1 MQAPFSPRS
10 YQSRI
15 LRELANS
22 KTPYTGLV
30 RAGLGTGKT
39 AMSVWNTMNAFGSDV
54 GDQIILIV
62 APVRTESGWRSHW
75 EALAG
80 VEMKT
85 LSGKKTKAALAV
97 WDDLKARKPGV
108 YFITWEL
115 MRSRNK
121 EKRWNERTKKMV
133 YKSVA
138 KPFYGVE
145 FGIVIA
151 DEWHRACNHSS
162 LNFDVAR
169 HIKARYRLA
178 LSATPAGNK
187 PCNIWAALKFLW
199 PNHYGGYW
207 DFCEKF
213 FEVECNPWSAYGKD
227 FSGERSPGMVR
238 RGAPSYHEVSQ
249 SEANPELP
257 PVVIHHVEVEL
268 TRMQRKLYD
277 ELEQEALTFLGG
289 HPLALS
295 IPMELDLRLR
305 QMTLGVPS
313 FNEDG
318 AVDYAED
325 CKSSK
330 LDAMMDIISD
340 LAEEEPVVVWV
351 HSQKFIKAVL
361 YRLDKAGIK
370 ALEVSGRSRGDFRDM
385 LNGDVRVVVAQ
396 HEAMSEGVDGLQRV
410 CHTEIWLSMS
420 NSLIINEQATG
431 RLNRQGQTQTVNRFL
446 IQATDTVDSRV
457 LGRLQERFDKLK
469 ASGLI

>member
-1 MQAPFSPRS
+1 MQFQPRA
-10 YQSRI
+10 YQKRV
-15 LRELANS
+15 LEGLANS
-22 KTPYTGLV
+22 KTPYTGL
-30 RAGLGTGKT
+30 AGMGLGTGKT
-39 AMSVWNTMNAFGSDV
+39 AVSVWNAINAFGDALTN
-54 GDQIILIV
+54 QIILVI
-62 APVRTESGWRSHW
+62 APVRTEPGWRHHW
-75 EALAG
+75 ETLAG

-85 LSGKKTKAALAV
+85 LSGKKTKAALKV
-97 WDDLKARKPGV
+97 WADLEARQPGV

-121 EKRWNERTKKMV
+121 EKRWDGRAKKHV
-133 YKSVA
+133 YKSMP

-145 FGIVIA
+145 FGMVIA

-169 HIKARYRLA
+169 HIKSRYRLA

-213 FEVECNPWSAYGKD
+213 FHVEYNPYTSFGK
-227 FSGERSPGMVR
+227 SYTAEKRPGAIR
-238 RGAPSYHEVSQ
+238 RGAPSYQEVTQ
-249 SEANPELP
+249 AEANPELP
-257 PVVIHHVEVEL
+257 GVIVHRVEVEL
-268 TRMQRKLYD
+268 TREQRKLYD
-277 ELEQEALTFLGG
+277 ELEQKALTFLDDY
-289 HPLALS
+289 PLALS

-313 FNEDG
+313 FNEDSI
-318 AVDYAED
+318 VDYKPD

-330 LDAMMDIISD
+330 LDAMMDIIAD
-340 LAEEEPVVVWV
+340 LAEDEPIVVWV
-351 HSQKFIKAVL
+351 HSQRFIKAVL
-361 YRLDKAGIK
+361 HRLKKGGIK
-370 ALEVSGRSRGDFRDM
+370 ALEISGKAHGDFQAM
-385 LNGDVRVVVAQ
+385 INGDIRVLVIL
-396 HEAMSEGVDGLQRV
+396 HEAGAEGIDGLQRV

-431 RLNRQGQTQTVNRFL
+431 RLNRQGQTQPVNRFL
-446 IQATDTVDSRV
+446 IQATNTVDDRV

>member
-1 MQAPFSPRS
+1 MPFQPRT
-10 YQSRI
+10 YQKRV
-15 LRELANS
+15 LEGLANS
-22 KTPYTGLV
+22 KTPYTGL
-30 RAGLGTGKT
+30 AGMGLGTGKT
-39 AMSVWNTMNAFGSDV
+39 SVSVWNTINAFGDSLN
-54 GDQIILIV
+54 DQIILVI
-62 APVRTESGWRSHW
+62 APVRTEPGWRYHW
-75 EALAG
+75 EILAG

-85 LSGKKTKAALAV
+85 LSGKKTKAALKV
-97 WDDLKARKPGV
+97 WENLENRRPGV

-121 EKRWNERTKKMV
+121 EKRWDGHAKKHV
-133 YKSVA
+133 YKSMP
-138 KPFYGVE
+138 KPFYGIE
-145 FGIVIA
+145 FGMVIA

-169 HIKARYRLA
+169 HIKAKYRLA

-213 FEVECNPWSAYGKD
+213 FHVEYNPYTSFGK
-227 FSGERSPGMVR
+227 SYTAEKRPGVVR
-238 RGAPSYHEVSQ
+238 RGAPSYQEVTQ
-249 SEANPELP
+249 AEANPELP
-257 PVVIHHVEVEL
+257 GVIVHHVEVEL
-268 TRMQRKLYD
+268 TRQQRKLYD
-277 ELEQEALTFLGG
+277 ELEREALTYLGNY
-289 HPLALS
+289 PLALS

-313 FNEDG
+313 FNEDST
-318 AVDYAED
+318 VDYKPD

-330 LDAMMDIISD
+330 LDAMMDIIAD
-340 LAEEEPVVVWV
+340 LPEDEPVVVWV
-351 HSQKFIKAVL
+351 HSQRFIKAVL
-361 YRLDKAGIK
+361 HRLKKAGIK
-370 ALEVSGRSRGDFRDM
+370 GLEISGKARGDFQAMIR
-385 LNGDVRVVVAQ
+385 GDVRVLVIL
-396 HEAMSEGVDGLQRV
+396 HEAGAEGVDGLQRV

-431 RLNRQGQTQTVNRFL
+431 RLNRQGQTQPVNRFL
-446 IQATDTVDSRV
+446 IQATNTVDDRV

>member
-1 MQAPFSPRS
+1 MTFKPRH
-10 YQSRI
+10 YQERV
-15 LRELANS
+15 LEGLANS

-30 RAGLGTGKT
+30 GAGLGTGKT
-39 AMSVWNTMNAFGSDV
+39 AMSVWNALNAFGSTI
-54 GDQIILIV
+54 GEQIILIV

-75 EALAG
+75 KTLAG
-80 VEMKT
+80 IDMRT
-85 LSGKKTKAALAV
+85 LSGKKTKDALAV
-97 WDDLKARKPGV
+97 WSDLEARVPGV

-121 EKRWNERTKKMV
+121 EKRWDGRAKKYV
-133 YKSVA
+133 FKSMA
-138 KPFYGVE
+138 KPFYGVN
-145 FGIVIA
+145 FGMVIA

-169 HIKARYRLA
+169 HIQAQYRLA

-207 DFCEKF
+207 DFCAKF
-213 FEVECNPWSAYGKD
+213 FKEEFNPFSSFGKTYT
-227 FSGERSPGMVR
+227 GERSPGMVR

-249 SEANPELP
+249 AEANPELP
-257 PVVIHHVEVEL
+257 GVIIHRVEVEL
-268 TRMQRKLYD
+268 SREQRKLYAQ
-277 ELEQEALTFLGG
+277 LEKDSLTYLDDK
-289 HPLALS
+289 PLALS

-318 AVDYAED
+318 TVDYKEN

-330 LDAMMDIISD
+330 LDAMMDIIAD
-340 LAEEEPVVVWV
+340 LPEDEPVVVWV

-361 YRLDKAGIK
+361 HRLRKAGISCI
-370 ALEVSGRSRGDFRDM
+370 EVSGKSRGDFHAMID
-385 LNGDVRVVVAQ
+385 GDVRVIVAQ

-410 CHTEIWLSMS
+410 CHTEIWLSQS
-420 NSLIINEQATG
+420 NSLVINEQATG
-431 RLNRQGQTQTVNRFL
+431 RLNRQGQSTAVNRFL
-446 IQATDTVDSRV
+446 IQATNTVDDRV
-457 LGRLQERFDKLK
+457 LGRLQERFDRLK

>member
-1 MQAPFSPRS
+1 MTFAPRH
-10 YQSRI
+10 YQERV
-15 LRELANS
+15 LEGLANS

-30 RAGLGTGKT
+30 GAGLGTGKT
-39 AMSVWNTMNAFGSDV
+39 AMSVWNALNAFGDTIV
-54 GDQIILIV
+54 EQIILIV
-62 APVRTESGWRSHW
+62 APVRTESGWSSHW
-75 EALAG
+75 KMLAG
-80 VEMKT
+80 IDLRT

-97 WDDLKARKPGV
+97 WDDLKNHVPGV

-121 EKRWNERTKKMV
+121 EKRFDGRAKKFV
-133 YKSVA
+133 YKSVP
-138 KPFYGVE
+138 KPFYGIE
-145 FGIVIA
+145 FGMVIA

-162 LNFDVAR
+162 LNFQVVSRIRA
-169 HIKARYRLA
+169 KYRLA

-213 FEVECNPWSAYGKD
+213 FKVEVNPWSAYGKD

-238 RGAPSYHEVSQ
+238 RGAPSYWEVSQ
-249 SEANPELP
+249 AEANPELP
-257 PVVIHHVEVEL
+257 GVIIHRVEVEL
-268 TRMQRKLYD
+268 SRAQRKAYD
-277 ELEQEALTFLGG
+277 DLEQKALTFLGDY
-289 HPLALS
+289 PLALS
-295 IPMELDLRLR
+295 IPMELDMRLR

-318 AVDYAED
+318 AVDYRED

-330 LDAMMDIISD
+330 LDAMMDIIAD
-340 LAEEEPVVVWV
+340 LPEDEPVVVWV
-351 HSQKFIKAVL
+351 HSQKFIKAAL
-361 YRLDKAGIK
+361 YRLKKSGIE
-370 ALEVSGRSRGDFRDM
+370 AIEVSGKSRGDFQAMIDG
-385 LNGDVRVVVAQ
+385 NVRVIVAQ

-410 CHTEIWLSMS
+410 CHTEIWLSQS
-420 NSLIINEQATG
+420 NSLVINEQATG
-431 RLNRQGQTQTVNRFL
+431 RLNRQGQTTAVNRFL
-446 IQATDTVDSRV
+446 IQAANTVDDRV

>member
-1 MQAPFSPRS
+1 MTFKPRH
-10 YQSRI
+10 YQERV
-15 LRELANS
+15 LEGLANS

-30 RAGLGTGKT
+30 GAGLGTGKT
-39 AMSVWNTMNAFGSDV
+39 AMSVWNALNAFGSTI
-54 GDQIILIV
+54 GEQIILIV

-75 EALAG
+75 KTLAG
-80 VEMKT
+80 IDMRT
-85 LSGKKTKAALAV
+85 LSGKKTKDALAV
-97 WDDLKARKPGV
+97 WSDLEARVPGV

-121 EKRWNERTKKMV
+121 EKRWDGRAKKYV
-133 YKSVA
+133 FKSMA
-138 KPFYGVE
+138 KPFYGVN
-145 FGIVIA
+145 FGMVIA

-169 HIKARYRLA
+169 HIQAQYRLA

-207 DFCEKF
+207 DFCAKF
-213 FEVECNPWSAYGKD
+213 FKEESNPFSYFGKTYT
-227 FSGERSPGMVR
+227 GERSPGMVR

-249 SEANPELP
+249 AEANPELP
-257 PVVIHHVEVEL
+257 GVIIHRVEVEL
-268 TRMQRKLYD
+268 SREQRKLYAQ
-277 ELEQEALTFLGG
+277 LEKDALTYLDDK
-289 HPLALS
+289 PLALS

-318 AVDYAED
+318 TVDYKED

-330 LDAMMDIISD
+330 LDAMMDIIAD
-340 LAEEEPVVVWV
+340 LPEDEPVVVWV

-361 YRLDKAGIK
+361 HRLRKAGISCI
-370 ALEVSGRSRGDFRDM
+370 EVSGKSRGDFHAMID
-385 LNGDVRVVVAQ
+385 GDVRVIVAQ

-410 CHTEIWLSMS
+410 CHTEIWLSQS
-420 NSLIINEQATG
+420 NSLVINEQATG
-431 RLNRQGQTQTVNRFL
+431 RLNRQGQSTAVNRFL
-446 IQATDTVDSRV
+446 IQATNTVDDRV
-457 LGRLQERFDKLK
+457 LGRLQERFDRLK

>member
-1 MQAPFSPRS
+1 MTFAPRH
-10 YQSRI
+10 YQERV
-15 LRELANS
+15 LEGLANS

-30 RAGLGTGKT
+30 GAGLGTGKT
-39 AMSVWNTMNAFGSDV
+39 AMSVWNALNAFGSAI
-54 GDQIILIV
+54 GEQIILIV

-75 EALAG
+75 KTLAG
-80 VEMKT
+80 IDMRT
-85 LSGKKTKAALAV
+85 LSGKKTKDALAV
-97 WDDLKARKPGV
+97 WADLEARVPGV

-121 EKRWNERTKKMV
+121 EKRWDGRAKKYV
-133 YKSVA
+133 FKSMA
-138 KPFYGVE
+138 KPFYGVN
-145 FGIVIA
+145 FSMVIA

-169 HIKARYRLA
+169 HIQAQYRLA

-207 DFCEKF
+207 DFCAKF
-213 FEVECNPWSAYGKD
+213 FKEEFNPFSSFGKTYT
-227 FSGERSPGMVR
+227 GERSPGMVR

-249 SEANPELP
+249 AEANPELP
-257 PVVIHHVEVEL
+257 GVIIHRVEVEL
-268 TRMQRKLYD
+268 SREQRKLYAQ
-277 ELEQEALTFLGG
+277 LEKDALTYLDDK
-289 HPLALS
+289 PLALS

-318 AVDYAED
+318 TVDYKED

-330 LDAMMDIISD
+330 LDAMMDIIAD
-340 LAEEEPVVVWV
+340 LPEDEPVVVWV

-361 YRLDKAGIK
+361 HRLRKAGISCI
-370 ALEVSGRSRGDFRDM
+370 EVSGKSRGDFHAMID
-385 LNGDVRVVVAQ
+385 GTVRVIVAQ

-410 CHTEIWLSMS
+410 CHTEIWLSQS
-420 NSLIINEQATG
+420 NSLVINEQATG
-431 RLNRQGQTQTVNRFL
+431 RLNRQGQTAAVNRFL
-446 IQATDTVDSRV
+446 IQATNTVDDRV
-457 LGRLQERFDKLK
+457 LGRLQERFDRLK

>member
-1 MQAPFSPRS
+1 MTFVPRH
-10 YQSRI
+10 YQERV
-15 LRELANS
+15 LEGLANS

-30 RAGLGTGKT
+30 GAGLGTGKT
-39 AMSVWNTMNAFGSDV
+39 AMSVWNALNAFGSAI
-54 GDQIILIV
+54 GEQIILIV

-75 EALAG
+75 KMLAG
-80 VEMKT
+80 IDLRT

-97 WDDLKARKPGV
+97 WDALKAHKPGV

-121 EKRWNERTKKMV
+121 EKRFDGRAKKFV
-133 YKSVA
+133 YKSMP
-138 KPFYGVE
+138 KPF
-145 FGIVIA
+145 FGIEFSMVIA

-162 LNFDVAR
+162 LNFQVVSRIRA
-169 HIKARYRLA
+169 KYRLA

-213 FEVECNPWSAYGKD
+213 FKVEVNPWSAYGKD
-227 FSGERSPGMVR
+227 FSGERYPGMVR
-238 RGAPSYHEVSQ
+238 RGAPSYWEVSQ
-249 SEANPELP
+249 AEANPELP
-257 PVVIHHVEVEL
+257 GVIIHRVEVEL
-268 TRMQRKLYD
+268 SRAQRKAYD
-277 ELEQEALTFLGG
+277 DLEQKALTYLGDY
-289 HPLALS
+289 PLALS

-318 AVDYAED
+318 TVDYKED

-330 LDAMMDIISD
+330 LDAMMDIIAD
-340 LAEEEPVVVWV
+340 LPEDEPVVMWV

-361 YRLDKAGIK
+361 YRLRKAGISCI
-370 ALEVSGRSRGDFRDM
+370 EVSGKSRGDFQAMID
-385 LNGDVRVVVAQ
+385 GTIRVIVAQ

-410 CHTEIWLSMS
+410 CHTEIWLSQS
-420 NSLIINEQATG
+420 NSLVINEQATG
-431 RLNRQGQTQTVNRFL
+431 RLNRQGQTQSVNRFL
-446 IQATDTVDSRV
+446 IQATDTVDDRV

>member
-1 MQAPFSPRS
+1 MTFKPRH
-10 YQSRI
+10 YQERV
-15 LRELANS
+15 LEGLANS

-30 RAGLGTGKT
+30 GAGLGTGKT
-39 AMSVWNTMNAFGSDV
+39 AMSVWNALNAFGERI
-54 GDQIILIV
+54 GEQIILIV

-75 EALAG
+75 KTLAG
-80 VEMKT
+80 INMRT
-85 LSGKKTKAALAV
+85 LSGKKTKDALAV
-97 WDDLKARKPGV
+97 WDDLENRVPGV

-121 EKRWNERTKKMV
+121 EKRWDGRAKKYV
-133 YKSVA
+133 FKSMA
-138 KPFYGVE
+138 KPFYGIE
-145 FGIVIA
+145 FGMVIA

-169 HIKARYRLA
+169 HIQAQYRLA

-207 DFCEKF
+207 DFCAKF
-213 FEVECNPWSAYGKD
+213 FKEESNPFSSFGKTYM
-227 FSGERSPGMVR
+227 GERSPGMVR

-249 SEANPELP
+249 AEANPELP
-257 PVVIHHVEVEL
+257 GVIIHRVEVEL
-268 TRMQRKLYD
+268 SREQRKLYAQ
-277 ELEQEALTFLGG
+277 LEKDALTYLDDK
-289 HPLALS
+289 PLALS

-318 AVDYAED
+318 TVDYKED

-330 LDAMMDIISD
+330 LDAMMDIIAD
-340 LAEEEPVVVWV
+340 LPEDEPVVVWV
-351 HSQKFIKAVL
+351 HSQKFIKAAL
-361 YRLDKAGIK
+361 YRLKKAGIK
-370 ALEVSGRSRGDFRDM
+370 AIEVSGKSRGDFHAMID
-385 LNGDVRVVVAQ
+385 GTVRVIVAQ

-410 CHTEIWLSMS
+410 CHTEIWLSQS
-420 NSLIINEQATG
+420 NSLVINEQATG
-431 RLNRQGQTQTVNRFL
+431 RLNRQGQSTAVNRFL
-446 IQATDTVDSRV
+446 IQATNTVDDRV

>member
-1 MQAPFSPRS
+1 MTFVPRH
-10 YQSRI
+10 YQERV
-15 LRELANS
+15 LEGLTNS

-30 RAGLGTGKT
+30 GAGLGTGKT
-39 AMSVWNTMNAFGSDV
+39 AMSVWNALNAFGDTI
-54 GDQIILIV
+54 DEQIILIV

-75 EALAG
+75 KTLAG
-80 VEMKT
+80 IGMLT
-85 LSGKKTKAALAV
+85 LSGKKTKSALAV
-97 WDDLKARKPGV
+97 WDDLENRVPGV

-121 EKRWNERTKKMV
+121 ERRFDGRAKKFV
-133 YKSVA
+133 YKSVP
-138 KPFYGVE
+138 KPF
-145 FGIVIA
+145 FGIEFSMVIA

-162 LNFDVAR
+162 LNFQVVSRIRA
-169 HIKARYRLA
+169 KYRLA

-207 DFCEKF
+207 DFCERF
-213 FEVECNPWSAYGKD
+213 FKVEVNPWSAYGKD

-238 RGAPSYHEVSQ
+238 RGAPSYWEVSQ
-249 SEANPELP
+249 AEANPELP
-257 PVVIHHVEVEL
+257 GVIIHRVEVEL
-268 TRMQRKLYD
+268 SRAQRKMYD
-277 ELEQEALTFLGG
+277 ELEQKALTYLGDY
-289 HPLALS
+289 PLALS

-318 AVDYAED
+318 TVDYKED

-330 LDAMMDIISD
+330 LDAMMDIIAD
-340 LAEEEPVVVWV
+340 LPEDEPIVVWV

-361 YRLDKAGIK
+361 YRLRKAGVSNI
-370 ALEVSGRSRGDFRDM
+370 EVSGRSRGDFQAMID
-385 LNGDVRVVVAQ
+385 GTIRVIVAQ

-410 CHTEIWLSMS
+410 CHTEIWLSQS
-420 NSLIINEQATG
+420 NSLVINEQATG
-431 RLNRQGQTQTVNRFL
+431 RLNRQGQTQSVNRFL
-446 IQATDTVDSRV
+446 IQATDTVDDRV

>member
-1 MQAPFSPRS
+1 MTFKPRH
-10 YQSRI
+10 YQERV
-15 LRELANS
+15 LEGLANS

-30 RAGLGTGKT
+30 GAGLGTGKT
-39 AMSVWNTMNAFGSDV
+39 AMSVWNALNAFGNTI
-54 GDQIILIV
+54 GEQIILIV

-75 EALAG
+75 KTLANLD
-80 VEMKT
+80 MRT
-85 LSGKKTKAALAV
+85 LSGKKTKTALAV
-97 WDDLKARKPGV
+97 WDDLESRVPGV
-108 YFITWEL
+108 YFITWEM

-121 EKRWNERTKKMV
+121 ERRWDGRAKKYV
-133 YKSVA
+133 YKSTP
-138 KPFYGVE
+138 KPFYGIN
-145 FGIVIA
+145 FGMVIA

-169 HIKARYRLA
+169 HIQAQYRLA

-213 FEVECNPWSAYGKD
+213 FKVEVNPWSAYGKD
-227 FSGERSPGMVR
+227 FLGERSPGMVR

-249 SEANPELP
+249 AEANPELP
-257 PVVIHHVEVEL
+257 GVIVHRVEVEL
-268 TRMQRKLYD
+268 SRAQRKLYAQ
-277 ELEQEALTFLGG
+277 LEKDALTYLDDK
-289 HPLALS
+289 PLALS

-318 AVDYAED
+318 AVDYKED

-340 LAEEEPVVVWV
+340 LPEDEPVVVWV

-361 YRLDKAGIK
+361 YRLRKAGISCI
-370 ALEVSGRSRGDFRDM
+370 EVSGKSRGDFHAMID
-385 LNGDVRVVVAQ
+385 GTVRVIVAQ

-410 CHTEIWLSMS
+410 CHTEIWLSQS
-420 NSLIINEQATG
+420 NSLVINEQATG
-431 RLNRQGQTQTVNRFL
+431 RLNRQGQTTAVNRFL
-446 IQATDTVDSRV
+446 IQATDTVDDRV

>member
-1 MQAPFSPRS
+1 MTFKPRH
-10 YQSRI
+10 YQERV
-15 LRELANS
+15 LEGLANS

-30 RAGLGTGKT
+30 GAGLGTGKT
-39 AMSVWNTMNAFGSDV
+39 AMSVWNALNAFGSTIRE
-54 GDQIILIV
+54 QIILIV

-75 EALAG
+75 KTLAG
-80 VEMKT
+80 IDMRT
-85 LSGKKTKAALAV
+85 LSGKKTKDALAV
-97 WDDLKARKPGV
+97 WSDLEARVPGV

-121 EKRWNERTKKMV
+121 EKRWDGRAKKYV
-133 YKSVA
+133 FKSMA
-138 KPFYGVE
+138 KPFYGVN
-145 FGIVIA
+145 FGMVIA

-169 HIKARYRLA
+169 HIQAQYRLA

-207 DFCEKF
+207 DFCAKF
-213 FEVECNPWSAYGKD
+213 FKEESNPFSSFGKTYT
-227 FSGERSPGMVR
+227 GERSPGMVR

-249 SEANPELP
+249 AEANPELP
-257 PVVIHHVEVEL
+257 GVIIHRVEVEL
-268 TRMQRKLYD
+268 SREQRKLYAQ
-277 ELEQEALTFLGG
+277 LEKDALTYLDDK
-289 HPLALS
+289 PLALS

-318 AVDYAED
+318 TVDYKED

-330 LDAMMDIISD
+330 LDAMMDIIAD
-340 LAEEEPVVVWV
+340 LPEDELVVVWV

-361 YRLDKAGIK
+361 HRLRKAGISCI
-370 ALEVSGRSRGDFRDM
+370 EVSGKSRGDFHAMID
-385 LNGDVRVVVAQ
+385 GDVRVIVAQ

-410 CHTEIWLSMS
+410 CHTEIWLSQS
-420 NSLIINEQATG
+420 NSLVINEQATG
-431 RLNRQGQTQTVNRFL
+431 RLNRQGQSTAVNRFL
-446 IQATDTVDSRV
+446 IQATNTVDDRV
-457 LGRLQERFDKLK
+457 LGRLQERFDRLK

>member
-1 MQAPFSPRS
+1 MTFKPRH
-10 YQSRI
+10 YQERV
-15 LRELANS
+15 LEGLANS

-30 RAGLGTGKT
+30 GAGLGTGKT
-39 AMSVWNTMNAFGSDV
+39 AMSVWNALNAFGDSI
-54 GDQIILIV
+54 GEQIILIV

-75 EALAG
+75 KTLAG
-80 VEMKT
+80 NDMRT
-85 LSGKKTKAALAV
+85 LSGKKTKTALAV
-97 WDDLKARKPGV
+97 WDDLENHTPGV

-121 EKRWNERTKKMV
+121 EKRWDGRAKKYV
-133 YKSVA
+133 FKSMA

-145 FGIVIA
+145 FGMVIA

-169 HIKARYRLA
+169 HIKAQYRLA

-213 FEVECNPWSAYGKD
+213 FKVEVNPWSAYGKD

-249 SEANPELP
+249 AEANPELP
-257 PVVIHHVEVEL
+257 GVIIHRVEVEL
-268 TRMQRKLYD
+268 SRAQRKAYD
-277 ELEQEALTFLGG
+277 DLEQKALTFLGEY
-289 HPLALS
+289 PLALS

-318 AVDYAED
+318 AVDYKED

-330 LDAMMDIISD
+330 LDAMMDIIAD
-340 LAEEEPVVVWV
+340 LPEDEPVVVWV
-351 HSQKFIKAVL
+351 HSQKFIKAAL
-361 YRLDKAGIK
+361 YRLKKAGIK
-370 ALEVSGRSRGDFRDM
+370 AIEVSGKSRGDFHAM
-385 LNGDVRVVVAQ
+385 INGDVRVIVAQ

-410 CHTEIWLSMS
+410 CHTEIWLSQS
-420 NSLIINEQATG
+420 NSLVINEQATG
-431 RLNRQGQTQTVNRFL
+431 RLNRQGQTQPVNRFL
-446 IQATDTVDSRV
+446 IQATDTVDDRV

>member
-1 MQAPFSPRS
+1 MTFQPHG
-10 YQSRI
+10 YQKRV
-15 LRELANS
+15 LEGLAKS
-22 KTPYTGLV
+22 KTPYTGL
-30 RAGLGTGKT
+30 AAMGLGTGKT
-39 AMSVWNTMNAFGSDV
+39 AVSIWNAINAFGDKLNN
-54 GDQIILIV
+54 QIILIV
-62 APVRTESGWRSHW
+62 APVRTEAGWRYHW
-75 EALAG
+75 KTLAG

-85 LSGKKTKAALAV
+85 LGAKKTKATLKV
-97 WDDLKARKPGV
+97 WADLEARQPGV

-115 MRSRNK
+115 MRYRNK
-121 EKRWNERTKKMV
+121 EKRWDGRVKRHV
-133 YKSVA
+133 YKSTT

-145 FGIVIA
+145 FGMVIA

-162 LNFDVAR
+162 LNFDIAR
-169 HIKARYRLA
+169 HIKSQYRLA

-213 FEVECNPWSAYGKD
+213 FVAEHNPFSAFGKAYA
-227 FSGERSPGMVR
+227 GEKLPGMVR

-249 SEANPELP
+249 AEANPELP
-257 PVVIHHVEVEL
+257 PVVIHRVAVEL
-268 TRMQRKLYD
+268 TRTQRKLYNQ
-277 ELEQEALTFLGG
+277 LEQEALTYLDDK
-289 HPLALS
+289 PLMLS

-318 AVDYAED
+318 AVDYRED

-330 LDAMMDIISD
+330 LDAMMDIIAD
-340 LAEEEPVVVWV
+340 LPEDEPVVVWV

-361 YRLDKAGIK
+361 YRLKKAGIK
-370 ALEVSGRSRGDFRDM
+370 TLEISGKAHGDFQAM
-385 LNGDVRVVVAQ
+385 INGDIRVLVIL
-396 HEAMSEGVDGLQRV
+396 HEAGAEGIDGLQRA
-410 CHTEIWLSMS
+410 CHTEIWLSMA

-446 IQATDTVDSRV
+446 IQATDTVDERV

>member
-1 MQAPFSPRS
+1 MTFQPRA
-10 YQSRI
+10 YQKRV
-15 LRELANS
+15 LEGLANS
-22 KTPYTGLV
+22 KTPYTGL
-30 RAGLGTGKT
+30 AGMGLGTGKT
-39 AMSVWNTMNAFGSDV
+39 SVSIWNAINAFGDSLN
-54 GDQIILIV
+54 DQIILVV
-62 APVRTESGWRSHW
+62 APVRTESGWRYHW
-75 EALAG
+75 ETLAG

-85 LSGKKTKAALAV
+85 LSGKKTKAALKV
-97 WDDLKARKPGV
+97 WADLEARQPGV

-121 EKRWNERTKKMV
+121 EKRWDGRAKKHV
-133 YKSVA
+133 YKSMA

-145 FGIVIA
+145 FGMVIA

-169 HIKARYRLA
+169 HIKSQYRLA

-187 PCNIWAALKFLW
+187 ACNIWAALKFLW

-213 FEVECNPWSAYGKD
+213 FHVEYNPYTSFGK
-227 FSGERSPGMVR
+227 SYTTEKRPGVVR
-238 RGAPSYHEVSQ
+238 RGAPSYQEVTQ
-249 SEANPELP
+249 AEANPELP
-257 PVVIHHVEVEL
+257 GVIVHRVEVEL
-268 TRMQRKLYD
+268 TRQQRKLYD
-277 ELEQEALTFLGG
+277 ELEQKALTFLGDY
-289 HPLALS
+289 PLALS

-318 AVDYAED
+318 TVDYKPD

-330 LDAMMDIISD
+330 LDAMMDIIAD
-340 LAEEEPVVVWV
+340 LPEDEPIVVWV

-361 YRLDKAGIK
+361 HRLKKAGIK
-370 ALEVSGRSRGDFRDM
+370 ALEISGKVHGNFQAM
-385 LNGDVRVVVAQ
+385 INGDIRVLVIL
-396 HEAMSEGVDGLQRV
+396 HEAGAEGIDGLQRV

-431 RLNRQGQTQTVNRFL
+431 RLNRQGQTQPVNRFL
-446 IQATDTVDSRV
+446 IQATNTVDDRV

>member
-1 MQAPFSPRS
+1 MTFKPRT
-10 YQSRI
+10 YQERV
-15 LRELANS
+15 LEGLKNS

-30 RAGLGTGKT
+30 GAGLGTGKT
-39 AMSVWNTMNAFGSDV
+39 AMSVWNALNAFGSTI
-54 GDQIILIV
+54 GEQIILVI
-62 APVRTESGWRSHW
+62 APVRTESGWRNHW
-75 EALAG
+75 KTLAG
-80 VEMKT
+80 IDMRT
-85 LSGKKTKAALAV
+85 LSGKKTKSGLAV
-97 WDDLKARKPGV
+97 WDDLENHVPGV

-121 EKRWNERTKKMV
+121 EKRWDGRAKKMV
-133 YKSVA
+133 YKSKA
-138 KPFYGVE
+138 HPFYGVE
-145 FGIVIA
+145 FGMVIA

-199 PNHYGGYW
+199 SNHYGGYW
-207 DFCEKF
+207 DFCAKF
-213 FEVECNPWSAYGKD
+213 FTEEFNAFSSFGKTYT
-227 FSGERSPGMVR
+227 SEKHPGTVR

-249 SEANPELP
+249 AEANPELP
-257 PVVIHHVEVEL
+257 HVVIHRVAVEL
-268 TRMQRKLYD
+268 TRTQRKLYNQ
-277 ELEQEALTFLGG
+277 LEEEALTYLDGK
-289 HPLALS
+289 PLVLS

-318 AVDYAED
+318 TVDYKED

-330 LDAMMDIISD
+330 LDAMMDVIAD
-340 LAEEEPVVVWV
+340 LPEDEPVVVWV

-361 YRLDKAGIK
+361 YRLKKADIK
-370 ALEVSGRSRGDFRDM
+370 AIEVSGKSRGDFHAMID
-385 LNGDVRVVVAQ
+385 GDVRVIVAQ

-410 CHTEIWLSMS
+410 CHAEIWLSMS

-431 RLNRQGQTQTVNRFL
+431 RLNRQGQPQPVNRFL
-446 IQATDTVDSRV
+446 IQATNTVDDRV

>member
-1 MQAPFSPRS
+1 MTFQPRA
-10 YQSRI
+10 YQKRV
-15 LRELANS
+15 LEGLANS
-22 KTPYTGLV
+22 KTPFTGLV
-30 RAGLGTGKT
+30 GAGLGTGKT
-39 AMSVWNTMNAFGSDV
+39 AVSVWNAMNAFGDKINE
-54 GDQIILIV
+54 QLILVV
-62 APVRTESGWRSHW
+62 APVRTESGWRKHW
-75 EALAG
+75 KMLAG
-80 VEMKT
+80 LDMAT
-85 LSGKKTKAALAV
+85 LSGKKTKAALRV
-97 WDDLKARKPGV
+97 WEDLKDRKPGI

-121 EKRWNERTKKMV
+121 EKRWDGKAKKTV
-133 YKSVA
+133 YKAMS

-145 FGIVIA
+145 FAMVIA

-162 LNFDVAR
+162 LNFAVAR
-169 HIKARYRLA
+169 NIRAKYRLA

-199 PNHYGGYW
+199 PDHYCGYW

-213 FEVECNPWSAYGKD
+213 FKVEVNPWSAYGKD

-249 SEANPELP
+249 AEANPELP
-257 PVVIHHVEVEL
+257 GVVIHRVEVEL
-268 TRMQRKLYD
+268 SRTQRKMYD
-277 ELEQEALTFLGG
+277 ELEQKALTFLGDN
-289 HPLALS
+289 PLALS

-318 AVDYAED
+318 AVDYKED

-340 LAEEEPVVVWV
+340 LPEDEPVVVWV

-361 YRLDKAGIK
+361 HRLRKAGISC
-370 ALEVSGRSRGDFRDM
+370 LEVSGKSRGDFHALIDRS
-385 LNGDVRVVVAQ
+385 VRVIVAQ
-396 HEAMSEGVDGLQRV
+396 HEAMSEGVDGLQDV
-410 CHTEIWLSMS
+410 CHTEIWLSQS
-420 NSLIINEQATG
+420 NSLVINEQATG
-431 RLNRQGQTQTVNRFL
+431 RLNRQGQKTAVNRFL
-446 IQATDTVDSRV
+446 IQAINTVDDRV
-457 LGRLQERFDKLK
+457 LGRLQERFDRLK

>member
-1 MQAPFSPRS
+1 MTFKPRH
-10 YQSRI
+10 YQERV
-15 LRELANS
+15 LEGLTNS

-30 RAGLGTGKT
+30 GAGLGTGKT
-39 AMSVWNTMNAFGSDV
+39 AMSVWNALNAFGDSIDE
-54 GDQIILIV
+54 QTILIV

-75 EALAG
+75 KTLAG
-80 VEMKT
+80 LDMHT
-85 LSGKKTKAALAV
+85 LNGKKTKSALGV
-97 WDDLKARKPGV
+97 WDALKAHKPGV

-121 EKRWNERTKKMV
+121 EKRFDGRAKKFV
-133 YKSVA
+133 YKSVP
-138 KPFYGVE
+138 KPFYGTE
-145 FGIVIA
+145 FGMVIA

-162 LNFDVAR
+162 LNFQVVSRIRA
-169 HIKARYRLA
+169 KYRLA

-213 FEVECNPWSAYGKD
+213 FKVEVNPWSAYGKD

-249 SEANPELP
+249 TEANPELP
-257 PVVIHHVEVEL
+257 GVIIHRVEVEL
-268 TRMQRKLYD
+268 SRAQRKMYD
-277 ELEQEALTFLGG
+277 ELEQKALTYLGDY
-289 HPLALS
+289 PLALT

-318 AVDYAED
+318 TVDYKED

-330 LDAMMDIISD
+330 LDAMMDIIAD
-340 LAEEEPVVVWV
+340 LPEDEPVVMWV

-361 YRLDKAGIK
+361 YRLRKAGISCI
-370 ALEVSGRSRGDFRDM
+370 EVSGKSRGDFQAMID
-385 LNGDVRVVVAQ
+385 GTIRVIVAQ

-410 CHTEIWLSMS
+410 CHTEIWLSQS
-420 NSLIINEQATG
+420 SSLVINEQATG
-431 RLNRQGQTQTVNRFL
+431 RLNRQGQTIAVNRFL
-446 IQATDTVDSRV
+446 IQATNTVDDHV

-469 ASGLI
+469 ASALI

>member
-1 MQAPFSPRS
+1 MTFTPRA
-10 YQSRI
+10 YQSRV
-15 LRELANS
+15 LEGLANS
-22 KTPYTGLV
+22 KTAYTGLV
-30 RAGLGTGKT
+30 GAGLGTGKT
-39 AMSVWNTMNAFGSDV
+39 AVSVWNAMNAFGDTIK
-54 GDQIILIV
+54 DQIILVV
-62 APVRTESGWRSHW
+62 APVRTESGWCKHW
-75 EALAG
+75 KMLTG
-80 VEMKT
+80 LDMVT
-85 LSGKKTKAALAV
+85 LSGKKTKADLRV
-97 WDDLKARKPGV
+97 WDNLEAHKPGV

-121 EKRWNERTKKMV
+121 EKRWDGKAKKMV
-133 YKSVA
+133 YKAMS

-145 FGIVIA
+145 FDMVIA
-151 DEWHRACNHSS
+151 DEWHRAANHSS
-162 LNFDVAR
+162 LNFQVVSRIRA
-169 HIKARYRLA
+169 KYRLA

-207 DFCEKF
+207 DFCAKF
-213 FEVECNPWSAYGKD
+213 FTEEFNAFSSFGKTYT
-227 FSGERSPGMVR
+227 SEKHPGMVR

-249 SEANPELP
+249 AEANPELP
-257 PVVIHHVEVEL
+257 DVIIHRVEVEL
-268 TRMQRKLYD
+268 TRHQRKLYD
-277 ELEQEALTFLGG
+277 ELEQKALTFLGDY
-289 HPLALS
+289 PLKLS

-305 QMTLGVPS
+305 QMTLGIPS

-318 AVDYAED
+318 AVDYKED

-330 LDAMMDIISD
+330 LDAMMDIIAD
-340 LAEEEPVVVWV
+340 LPENEPVVVWV

-361 YRLDKAGIK
+361 YRLKKGGIK
-370 ALEVSGRSRGDFRDM
+370 ALEISGKSHGDYQAM
-385 LNGDVRVVVAQ
+385 INGSVRVLVIL
-396 HEAMSEGVDGLQRV
+396 HEAGAEGIDGLQRV

-431 RLNRQGQTQTVNRFL
+431 RLNRQGQTQIVNRFL

>member
-1 MQAPFSPRS
+1 MVFQPRA
-10 YQSRI
+10 YQKRV
-15 LRELANS
+15 LKGLANS
-22 KTPYTGLV
+22 KTPYTGL
-30 RAGLGTGKT
+30 AGMGLGTGKT
-39 AMSVWNTMNAFGSDV
+39 SVSIWNAINAFGDSLN
-54 GDQIILIV
+54 DQIILVV
-62 APVRTESGWRSHW
+62 APVRTEPGWRYHW
-75 EALAG
+75 ETLAG

-85 LSGKKTKAALAV
+85 LSGKKTKAALKV
-97 WDDLKARKPGV
+97 WADLEARQPGV

-121 EKRWNERTKKMV
+121 EKRWDGRAKKYV
-133 YKSVA
+133 YKSMP

-145 FGIVIA
+145 FGMVIA

-213 FEVECNPWSAYGKD
+213 FHAEYNPYTSFGK
-227 FSGERSPGMVR
+227 SYTAEKWPGVIR
-238 RGAPSYHEVSQ
+238 RGAPSYQEVTQ
-249 SEANPELP
+249 DEANPELP
-257 PVVIHHVEVEL
+257 GVIVHRVEVEL
-268 TRMQRKLYD
+268 TRQQRKLYD
-277 ELEQEALTFLGG
+277 ELEQKALAFLGDY
-289 HPLALS
+289 PLALS

-313 FNEDG
+313 FNEEG
-318 AVDYAED
+318 TVDYEPD

-330 LDAMMDIISD
+330 LDAMMDVIAD
-340 LAEEEPVVVWV
+340 LPEDEPVVVWV
-351 HSQKFIKAVL
+351 HSQRFIKAVL
-361 YRLDKAGIK
+361 HRLKKAGIK
-370 ALEVSGRSRGDFRDM
+370 ALEISGKAHGDFQAM
-385 LNGDVRVVVAQ
+385 INGDIRVLVIL
-396 HEAMSEGVDGLQRV
+396 HEAGAEGIDGLQRV

-431 RLNRQGQTQTVNRFL
+431 RLNRQGQTQPVNRFL
-446 IQATDTVDSRV
+446 IQATNTVDDRV
-457 LGRLQERFDKLK
+457 LGRLQERFDQLK

>member
-1 MQAPFSPRS
+1 MTFAPRH
-10 YQSRI
+10 YQERV
-15 LRELANS
+15 LEGLANS

-30 RAGLGTGKT
+30 GAGLGTGKT
-39 AMSVWNTMNAFGSDV
+39 AMSVWNALNAFGSTIWE
-54 GDQIILIV
+54 QIILIV

-75 EALAG
+75 KTLAG
-80 VEMKT
+80 IDMRT
-85 LSGKKTKAALAV
+85 LSGKKTKDALTV
-97 WDDLKARKPGV
+97 WADLEARKPGV

-121 EKRWNERTKKMV
+121 EKRWDGRAKKYV
-133 YKSVA
+133 FKSMA
-138 KPFYGVE
+138 KPFYGVN
-145 FGIVIA
+145 FGMVIA

-169 HIKARYRLA
+169 HIQAQYRLA

-207 DFCEKF
+207 DFCAKF
-213 FEVECNPWSAYGKD
+213 FKEEPNPFSSFGKTYT
-227 FSGERSPGMVR
+227 GERSPGMVR

-249 SEANPELP
+249 AEANPELP
-257 PVVIHHVEVEL
+257 GVIIHRVEVEL
-268 TRMQRKLYD
+268 SREQRKLYAQ
-277 ELEQEALTFLGG
+277 LEKDALTYLDDK
-289 HPLALS
+289 PLALS

-318 AVDYAED
+318 TVDYKED

-330 LDAMMDIISD
+330 LDAMMDIIAD
-340 LAEEEPVVVWV
+340 LPEDEPVVVWV

-361 YRLDKAGIK
+361 HRLRKAGISCI
-370 ALEVSGRSRGDFRDM
+370 EVSGKSRGDFHAMID
-385 LNGDVRVVVAQ
+385 GDVRVIVAQ

-410 CHTEIWLSMS
+410 CHTGIWLSQS
-420 NSLIINEQATG
+420 NSLVINEQATG
-431 RLNRQGQTQTVNRFL
+431 RLNRQGQSTAVNRFL
-446 IQATDTVDSRV
+446 IQATNTVDDRV
-457 LGRLQERFDKLK
+457 LGRLQERFDRLK